1 MTLGGCGIPFQFQ
14 RFRPQAGRRK
24 CDGETGPVN
33 LQILP
38 LAITMMAGPQIM
50 SAIIFVT
57 HHKAIQ
63 VSVAFLAG
71 VAAAT
76 SVGVLIALGIAN
88 LLGDQVELGDSSEP
102 SAAGNIIQFA
112 LVALLV
118 AAALKNYL
126 GRETAEP
133 PKWLGKLMAADPRKA
148 FVTGLLVI
156 LVMPSDVVIMLTVGV
171 NLALNDLSW
180 ASALPFIGATILVAA
195 LPLLAFILF
204 RRRAEE
210 FMPKVRDW
218 MNAKSWLV
226 NIIVCGVFL
235 VLILA

>member
-1 MTLGGCGIPFQFQ
+1 M
-14 RFRPQAGRRK
+14 
-24 CDGETGPVN
+24 N

-57 HHKAIQ
+57 HPKPMR

-71 VAAAT
+71 IAAGT

-88 LLGDQVELGDSSEP
+88 LLEDQVAFGNSSEP
-102 SAAGNIIQFA
+102 GSSGNIIQYA

-118 AAALKNYL
+118 AGAVKNYL

-148 FVTGLLVI
+148 LTTGLLLI
-156 LVMPSDVVIMLTVGV
+156 LLMPSDIVIMLTVGI
-171 NLALNDLSW
+171 NLASNELPW
-180 ASALPFIGATILVAA
+180 VYALPFILATLLVAA
-195 LPLLAFILF
+195 LPLITFVLF
-204 RRRAEE
+204 RRRAEKI
-210 FMPKVRDW
+210 MPKVRDW

-226 NIIVCGVFL
+226 NIIVCGIFL
-235 VLILA
+235 ALILA